1 MVHNAE
7 IHQVLAEDVSADEMW
22 SFALKKQKKCQSV
35 ELLTG
40 DCWIGL
46 SLATDSGLILAACV
60 GKHTDD
66 FLKELVVSTQGKTD
80 CTDWNTEGWG
90 GYERVLPPEIAHCIG
105 KENTQRCSC
114 ELMEFLGNR
123 RVAGI
128 VVRTNLRLVWEQTRV
143 TTRLVISYFNWIW
156 VHSRKQ
162 TTAAQRAGLASASG
176 VGMIY
181 SIFLVYRIH

>member
-1 MVHNAE
+1 MV
-7 IHQVLAEDVSADEMW
+7 
-22 SFALKKQKKCQSV
+22 FCRKKQKNCQSE

-46 SLATDSGLILAACV
+46 SLATDSGLILAARV

-80 CTDWNTEGWG
+80 CTDWNTDGWG

-114 ELMEFLGNR
+114 ELTELLGNR

-128 VVRTNLRLVWEQTRV
+128 VARTNLLRFGNRRELQHGW
-143 TTRLVISYFNWIW
+143 LSAISTGFGFI
-156 VHSRKQ
+156 VARKQ
-162 TTAAQRAGLASASG
+162 RLHKGLA
-176 VGMIY
+176 
-181 SIFLVYRIH
+181 